1 MRWPHIRPPVMLYNA
16 NKRVPLVRDGSYHMD
31 LSLHPT
37 RFPVTLEKWYID
49 ALLDDG
55 SVLLVYFGALT
66 LFSVRLARLTA
77 ELFPPRGS
85 VVRGAANVHRIA
97 GGEDRLQFGSAAIT
111 GDRLRFATP
120 GLSGELVYRPRWPP
134 LALREPFLVEGS
146 RSLHWTVEIPDADV
160 TGTLRWP
167 GGGRAVMGRGYRD
180 RVWFDLPL
188 WRFPIQELIWGRAV
202 AGEHAATWVRA
213 TTARETFAESWL
225 DGCIVA
231 GADGGP
237 PPEVT
242 LEPGR
247 VFLDAD
253 VTGLEGLRLGALRG
267 PLRRLSG
274 NPHETKWQ
282 AFCEIAGER
291 GVAVHEVARWRM

>member
-1 MRWPHIRPPVMLYNA
+1 
-16 NKRVPLVRDGSYHMD
+16 MD

-37 RFPVTLEKWYID
+37 RFPATLEKWYID

-66 LFSVRLARLTA
+66 IFSVRLARLMA
-77 ELFPPRGS
+77 ELFPPRGP

-97 GGEDRLQFGSAAIT
+97 GGEDQLQFGSATIV

-134 LALREPFLVEGS
+134 LTLREPFLAEGS

-167 GGGRAVMGRGYRD
+167 GGGRAVAGRGYRD

-188 WRFPIQELIWGRAV
+188 WRFPIRELIWGRAV
-202 AGEHAATWVRA
+202 AGEHAATWVHA
-213 TTARETFAESWL
+213 TTPQGAIAASWL
-225 DGCIVA
+225 DGRIVS
-231 GADGGP
+231 GDGGP
-237 PPEVT
+237 PAGVE
-242 LEPGR
+242 LGASR

-267 PLRRLSG
+267 PIQRLSG
-274 NPHETKWQ
+274 DPHETKWQ
-282 AFCEIAGER
+282 ASCEIAGEQ
-291 GVAVHEVARWRM
+291 GIAVHEVARWRG